1 MFRQIKTRLDTFE
14 RNLRQSFGNDIST
27 PDGRRAAFWHFQL
40 MDHAFLRRYWTNLYE
55 IAPGAWRS
63 NQPSPQRLE
72 RYAKMGIRSVIT
84 LRGNAPHSHY
94 LFEEEACARLGLSF
108 HSVAIHARQLV
119 PRGVLLDLLDL
130 FETVERPFVMHCK
143 SGADRAGLASVL
155 YLLHIEK
162 QPLKVARCQLSW
174 RYLHLKNDK
183 TGILDFM
190 LDAYAADIADT
201 PMPIRQWIETRYDN
215 RTLSAAFRRSR
226 GLPEP
231 VK

>member
-14 RNLRQSFGNDIST
+14 RTLRQSFGNDIST

-40 MDHAFLRRYWTNLYE
+40 MDHAFLRRFWTNLYE

-94 LFEEEACARLGLSF
+94 LFEQEACARLGLAF
-108 HSVAIHARQLV
+108 HSVAIHARHLAPKAEFV
-119 PRGVLLDLLDL
+119 ALLDH

-143 SGADRAGLASVL
+143 SGADRAGLAAVL

-162 QPLKVARCQLSW
+162 QPLAVARRQLSL

-190 LDAYAADIADT
+190 LDAYAADTAQT
-201 PMPIRQWIETRYDN
+201 PIPIRDWIETRYDP
-215 RTLSAAFRRSR
+215 RALSAAFRRAR
-226 GLPEP
+226 GLPDP
-231 VK
+231 AT